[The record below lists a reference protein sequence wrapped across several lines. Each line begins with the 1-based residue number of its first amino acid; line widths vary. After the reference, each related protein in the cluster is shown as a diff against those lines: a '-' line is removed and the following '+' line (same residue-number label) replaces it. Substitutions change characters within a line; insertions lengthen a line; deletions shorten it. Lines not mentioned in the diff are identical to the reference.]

1 MNQYLQLTVIL
12 ALVGGL
18 ALTNTTIFNESFA
31 YTSTA
36 SAEKNMYGH
45 FTVIAK
51 DEFGN
56 IKDYQEFDNVI
67 TDQGDACLGN
77 LAFSATGASCSG
89 GVIDTLAIA
98 DCNGAACAAV
108 TDATTQFGDTSADCG
123 DNAKVGATSTYTA
136 VSGANKVRLSATYA
150 TTDTGLSDPYTAREA
165 GILNSAGASCVAA
178 DQLFAIKVF
187 TSAVTIAGTDT
198 LTVNYDITFSG

>member
-1 MNQYLQLTVIL
+1 MNKHPKLTIIL
-12 ALVGGL
+12 TLVGGL
-18 ALTNTTIFNESFA
+18 TLANASIGQSFA
-31 YTSTA
+31 YTA
-36 SAEKNMYGH
+36 SSEKTMYGH

-67 TDQGDACLGN
+67 TDEGEACLGN
-77 LAFSATGASCSG
+77 LAFSASGASCSG

-98 DCNGAACAAV
+98 DCSADSTCAAV
-108 TDATTQFGDTSADCG
+108 VDSTTTFDDSSNANCG

-150 TTDTGLSDPYTAREA
+150 TTDSGLSDPFTAREA
-165 GILNSAGASCVAA
+165 GILNSAGASCAA
-178 DQLFAIKVF
+178 GDQLFAIKVF
-187 TSAVTIAGTDT
+187 SSAVTIAGSDT
-198 LTVNYDITFSG
+198 LTVNYDIAFSG